1 MEIESCCACQR
12 FSVSR
17 FPVTGFA
24 MRASAVGVG
33 LAALTALGSSPTAQQ
48 TPQQQQPP
56 PVFRGGTNIVRV
68 DVTVTNRKGEPVTD
82 LTRDDFALTEDGAP
96 QAIDSCQ
103 LVRVTGEPTDDR
115 TLDIY
120 SASQVATE
128 AARDDVRLFLIFWDE
143 YHIGQFIPATRGREM
158 LTEFVRTAFGPT
170 DLVGI
175 MDQLTIVESIK
186 FSRDRLQL
194 ADQIHALKGRFGVF
208 VPTRSAV
215 EEEHLQNFREIGRLR
230 NEVTTSALASAA
242 AFLGNFR
249 EGRKA
254 ILFVSQGIPLYGRS
268 SESDHYQQIV
278 RLANTNNT
286 AIYTLDPAS
295 EVGRR
300 PDSLLSLAEETGG
313 RPFVG
318 SNRPEIQLPQMVRD
332 SSAYYLLGY
341 RSPAPVDGK
350 FHRIKVR
357 TNKDDYEIRA
367 RSGYFAPTVGEME
380 RGRAEAA
387 AAEVPADI
395 ERALGELSLSDRSDH
410 VIDYWL
416 GMTRGDQGL
425 THVTIAWIPKPSAT
439 NLGEIALAIQ
449 ATSPSGASY
458 FSSGRTTSRQLS
470 FDAPAGEL
478 VLKLKTLDGRDEEI
492 ESASRRI
499 AVPAFDAST
508 LAIGSPMILRTR
520 TAREARAMIDGAEGP
535 PEARREFDRLDRL
548 FVRFPVYGGQDI
560 ATAARLL
567 NRRGKELR
575 PLTVAPLG
583 NGLYQVDVQ
592 LGLSVRD
599 DYVVAIEATRGIETT
614 RALVPF
620 RVR

>member
-1 MEIESCCACQR
+1 MGSLAI
-12 FSVSR
+12 
-17 FPVTGFA
+17 
-24 MRASAVGVG
+24 RAGVMGIGVVAVM
-33 LAALTALGSSPTAQQ
+33 ALGSATTASQA
-48 TPQQQQPP
+48 PQQQQP

-68 DVTVTNRKGEPVTD
+68 DVTVTDHHGEPVPG
-82 LTRDDFALTEDGAP
+82 LTAGDFVLTEDGAP
-96 QAIDSCQ
+96 QTIDTCE
-103 LVRVTGEPTDDR
+103 LVRATGEPTDDR
-115 TLDIY
+115 SLQIY

-143 YHIGQFIPATRGREM
+143 YHIGQFIPATRGREV

-175 MDQLTIVESIK
+175 MDQLTTVESIK
-186 FSRDRLQL
+186 FTRERLQL
-194 ADQIHALKGRFGVF
+194 VDQIHAMKGRLGVY
-208 VPTRSAV
+208 VPPRSAI

-254 ILFVSQGIPLYGRS
+254 ILFVSQGIPLYGRGT
-268 SESDHYQQIV
+268 ESDRYREIV
-278 RLANTNNT
+278 RMANTNNT

-300 PDSLLSLAEETGG
+300 PDSLLALAEETGG

-318 SNRPEIQLPQMVRD
+318 SNRPELQLPQIVRD

-357 TNKDDYEIRA
+357 MNKDGYEVRA

-387 AAEVPADI
+387 AAEIPADV

-410 VIDYWL
+410 LIDQWM
-416 GMTRGDQGL
+416 GMTRGDRGRTRL
-425 THVTIAWIPKPSAT
+425 TIAWTPKASAT
-439 NLGEIALAIQ
+439 AGKDLAVAIQ
-449 ATSPSGASY
+449 GASPEGTSY
-458 FSSGRTTSRQLS
+458 FATGRTTSRQLS
-470 FDAPAGEL
+470 FDVPAGEL
-478 VLKLKTLDGRDEEI
+478 VLKMKVLDARDEEL
-492 ESASRRI
+492 ETANRRI
-499 AVPAFDAST
+499 VVPAFDDAR

-520 TAREARAMIDGAEGP
+520 TAREARAITDGAEGQ
-535 PEARREFDRLDRL
+535 PEARHEFDRSDRL
-548 FVRFPVYGGQDI
+548 FIRFPVYGGEGI
-560 ATAARLL
+560 TTAARLL
-567 NRRGKELR
+567 NRRGKELGILAVASIMEGVYQIDL
-575 PLTVAPLG
+575 PLSASL
-583 NGLYQVDVQ
+583 
-592 LGLSVRD
+592 RD
-599 DYVVAIEATRGIETT
+599 DYVISIDATRGTEAA

>member
-1 MEIESCCACQR
+1 VPR
-12 FSVSR
+12 FAVR
-17 FPVTGFA
+17 LGAV
-24 MRASAVGVG
+24 AVGIV
-33 LAALTALGSSPTAQQ
+33 AVTALGPSPTAEQ
-48 TPQQQQPP
+48 TPQQQQQP

-68 DVTVTNRKGEPVTD
+68 DVTVTNHRGEPVTD
-82 LTRDDFALTEDGAP
+82 LTRNDFVLTEDGAA
-96 QAIDSCQ
+96 QAIESCE
-103 LVRVTGEPTDDR
+103 LVRVTGQPTDDR
-115 TLDIY
+115 TLEIY

-158 LTEFVRTAFGPT
+158 LTEFVRSAFGPT

-186 FSRDRLQL
+186 FTRDRLQL
-194 ADQIHALKGRFGVF
+194 ADQVHALKGRLGLY

-215 EEEHLQNFREIGRLR
+215 EEEHLQNFREIARLR

-254 ILFVSQGIPLYGRS
+254 ILFVSQGIPLYGRG
-268 SESDHYQQIV
+268 SESNRYQEIV

-300 PDSLLSLAEETGG
+300 PDSLLSLADETGG

-318 SNRPEIQLPQMVRD
+318 SNRPELQLPQMVRD

-350 FHRIKVR
+350 FHRIKVD
-357 TNKDDYEIRA
+357 TKQDGYEIRA

-387 AAEVPADI
+387 AAEIPADI
-395 ERALGELSLSDRSDH
+395 EQALGELSLSDRSDH

-416 GMTRGDQGL
+416 GLTRGEQGL
-425 THVTIAWIPKPSAT
+425 THVTLAWIPKAPASNAA
-439 NLGEIALAIQ
+439 EIALAIQ
-449 ATSPSGASY
+449 ATSPAGASY
-458 FSSGRTTSRQLS
+458 FSTGRTTSRQVS
-470 FDAPAGEL
+470 FDVPAGEL
-478 VLKLKTLDGRDEEI
+478 VLKLKALDGRDEEL

-499 AVPAFDAST
+499 TVPAFDGSR

-520 TAREARAMIDGAEGP
+520 TARDARAILDGADGQ

-560 ATAARLL
+560 TTAARLL

-575 PLTVAPLG
+575 TLPVSSLG
-583 NGLYQVDVQ
+583 NGVYQVDVQ
-592 LGLSVRD
+592 LSLSVRD
-599 DYVVAIEATRGIETT
+599 DYLVAIEATRGTETT

-620 RVR
+620 RVK

>member
-1 MEIESCCACQR
+1 MA
-12 FSVSR
+12 
-17 FPVTGFA
+17 GFA
-24 MRASAVGVG
+24 IRVGAVAIGFV
-33 LAALTALGSSPTAQQ
+33 AMTALGSSRTAVQA
-48 TPQQQQPP
+48 PQPQQQPP
-56 PVFRGGTNIVRV
+56 IFRGGTNIVRV
-68 DVTVTNRKGEPVTD
+68 DVTITNHRGEPVTD
-82 LTRDDFALTEDGAP
+82 LTRDDFILTEDGAP
-96 QAIDSCQ
+96 QTIESCE

-120 SASQVATE
+120 SASQVASE

-143 YHIGQFIPATRGREM
+143 YHIGQFIPATRGREA

-175 MDQLTIVESIK
+175 MDQLTVVESIK
-186 FSRDRLQL
+186 FTRDRLQL
-194 ADQIHALKGRFGVF
+194 VDQIHALKGRFGVY

-215 EEEHLQNFREIGRLR
+215 EEAQLQQFREIARLR

-254 ILFVSQGIPLYGRS
+254 ILFVSQGIPLFGRTD
-268 SESDHYQQIV
+268 ESDRFREIV
-278 RLANTNNT
+278 RTANNNNT

-300 PDSLLSLAEETGG
+300 PDSLLSLADDTGG
-313 RPFVG
+313 RAFVG
-318 SNRPEIQLPQMVRD
+318 SNRPELQLPQIVRD

-350 FHRIKVR
+350 FHRIKVN
-357 TNKDDYEIRA
+357 TKKDGYEIRA

-387 AAEVPADI
+387 AAELPPDV

-416 GMTRGDQGL
+416 GTTRGDQGL
-425 THVTIAWIPKPSAT
+425 TRVTIAWIPKAPAAKA
-439 NLGEIALAIQ
+439 GEIALTIQ
-449 ATSPSGASY
+449 AGSPEGTSY
-458 FSSGRTTSRQLS
+458 FSTAGTTARQLS
-470 FDAPAGEL
+470 FDAPAGEM
-478 VLKLKTLDGRDEEI
+478 VLKMKALDTKGEEI

-499 AVPAFDAST
+499 RIPAFDRST

-520 TAREARAMIDGAEGP
+520 TARESRAILDGGEGP
-535 PEARREFDRLDRL
+535 PEARHEFDRLDRL
-548 FVRFPVYGGQDI
+548 FVRFPVYGGEDI
-560 ATAARLL
+560 TTAARLL

-575 PLTVAPLG
+575 PLTVSSLG
-583 NGLYQVDVQ
+583 NGVYQVDVQ
-592 LGLSVRD
+592 LTLSVRD
-599 DYVVAIEATRGIETT
+599 DYLVAIEAKRGTESVT
-614 RALVPF
+614 ALVPF